1 MIYCLTGKIV
11 KKTLDSVVLSC
22 AGVGYL
28 ARVPQTTA
36 GRLPAAG
43 ETADQTTSGVPPLGG
58 PRKNFSKFSPVPSL
72 QTGAD
77 MLYCDSNKNYYC

>member
-28 ARVPQTTA
+28 AQVPQTTA

-43 ETADQTTSGVPPLGG
+43 ETATL
-58 PRKNFSKFSPVPSL
+58 
-72 QTGAD
+72 
-77 MLYCDSNKNYYC
+77 